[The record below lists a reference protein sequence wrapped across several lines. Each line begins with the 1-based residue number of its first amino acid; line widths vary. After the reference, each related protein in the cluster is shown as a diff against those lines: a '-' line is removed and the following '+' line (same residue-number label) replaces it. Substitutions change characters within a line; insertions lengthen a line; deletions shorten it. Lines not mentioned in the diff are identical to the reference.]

1 MTNLFRRRGR
11 TVTLRHTIPLAIEV
25 FEVFGVSQA

>member
-11 TVTLRHTIPLAIEV
+11 TVTLRHTIPLGI
-25 FEVFGVSQA
+25 EVFGVSQA